1 MNSLCDVI
9 IPIYNAYDATVNC
22 IESVIK
28 NTNLKE
34 DRLILIND
42 CSPDERISTHI
53 NAVKSQYPELNII
66 VIENEI
72 NKGFVGTV
80 NVGMRYSNNDVLL
93 LNSDTIV
100 GKNWLDKM
108 KTCAYS
114 QPKVATATA
123 MSNNATLVSIPQG
136 LMRNEIPDDITID
149 EYNDMLTKC
158 AYREYPELPTS
169 HGFCVYIRREV
180 LDKIGLF
187 DEESFGRGYGEEND
201 FSFRCMDYGFKNLLC
216 DDVVVYHLESQSF
229 SNERSK
235 VIDEHLEILQNRYA
249 GYYQGQE
256 HWFRAFPILHICRN
270 VYYNLNL
277 RKKKNILML
286 IHEWDSTV
294 GGTTAHVKDII
305 SALRNDF
312 NFHVLF
318 PVGNKYV
325 IESFFG
331 EEESER
337 MTLPFTIEKSA
348 RYNRFNN
355 IYREMMDYLVRAFAI
370 STVHIHHMSGHYFD
384 VADVANKYKLNTI
397 ITLHDTY
404 ALCPAV
410 GMLYCNEQYCGDM
423 CDKDCAKCLIE
434 TQRSAN
440 NIIPEWQSDWY
451 AFLKKFD
458 TVIVPSND
466 TKHRINAVYSD
477 VELKVVEHGVNVD
490 VSHYTP
496 KLDRKLRIAF
506 TGVLCRHKGGE
517 MLRDLIN
524 NCKDP
529 NIEFHAFGRVEFDFA
544 DLQKNTSNYTYHGP
558 YKREEIGRL
567 LAKNKINLICFL
579 QICPETYSY
588 TVNEAVASKI
598 PVLSVDLGAGA
609 DRIRENNLGWIVPKD
624 ASCEAIL
631 NVLNSIKNNVEE
643 YEQVVSIVNNYKFKL
658 VGEMGQDYSK
668 IYNQKNTDITIDYA
682 ALRHIVKQEVILAK
696 NIIYNNEVEVMLDGI
711 LRSAKWRIVN
721 KIKVPKFISKPSK
734 WILRVLKR
742 IVKR

>member
-1 MNSLCDVI
+1 MNYICDVI

-28 NTNLKE
+28 NTNLKQ

-42 CSPDERISTHI
+42 CSPDKRISEHI
-53 NAVKSQYPELNII
+53 NFVKSQYPELNIV
-66 VIENEI
+66 VIENEA

-80 NVGMRYSNNDVLL
+80 NVGMRYSQNDVLL

-100 GKNWLDKM
+100 GKNWLEKL
-108 KTCAYS
+108 KNCAYS

-123 MSNNATLVSIPQG
+123 MSNNATLASIPQG
-136 LMRNEIPDDITID
+136 LMRNEIPNDITID

-169 HGFCVYIRREV
+169 HGFCVYIRREALNKV
-180 LDKIGLF
+180 GFF

-229 SNERSK
+229 SNERAK
-235 VIDEHLEILQNRYA
+235 VIDEHSKILQNRYA
-249 GYYQGQE
+249 EYYQSQV
-256 HWFRAFPILHICRN
+256 HWFRVFPILHICRN

-277 RKKKNILML
+277 RKKKNMLIL
-286 IHEWDSTV
+286 IHEWENTV
-294 GGTTAHVKDII
+294 GGTTAHVKDIM
-305 SALRNDF
+305 SSLSDEF
-312 NFHVLF
+312 NFHVLY

-325 IESFFG
+325 VDSIFG
-331 EEESER
+331 EEHER

-348 RYNRFNN
+348 KYNRFNN
-355 IYREMMDYLVRAFAI
+355 IYKEMIDYIVRAFAI
-370 STVHIHHMSGHYFD
+370 STLHIHHMSGHYFD
-384 VADVANKYKLNTI
+384 VADIANKYNLNTV

-410 GMLYCNEQYCGDM
+410 GMLYCNEKYCGDM
-423 CDKDCAKCLIE
+423 SNKDCVKCLIQ
-434 TQRSAN
+434 TQRAAN
-440 NIIPEWQSDWY
+440 NIIPEWQSDWN

-466 TKHRINAVYSD
+466 TKNRINAVYND
-477 VELKVVEHGVNVD
+477 VNLKVVEHGVNVD
-490 VSHYTP
+490 KFEYTP
-496 KLDRKLRIAF
+496 KLDRKLKIAF

-517 MLRDLIN
+517 MLRDLIT

-529 NIEFHAFGRVEFDFA
+529 DIEFHSFGRIESGFE
-544 DLQKNTSNYTYHGP
+544 DLQKNTKNYTYHGP
-558 YKREEIGRL
+558 YQRENIGKL

-588 TVNEAVASKI
+588 TVNEAVASNI

-609 DRIRENNLGWIVPKD
+609 DRIKANNLGWIVPKD
-624 ASCEAIL
+624 ASCENIIDKL
-631 NVLNSIKNNVEE
+631 IHIKNCDDE
-643 YEQVVSIVNNYKFKL
+643 YAKKVFAVKNYDFKT
-658 VGEMGQDYSK
+658 VDKMGQDYLEVYSK
-668 IYNQKNTDITIDYA
+668 KNIEANIDYD
-682 ALRHIVKQEVILAK
+682 ALKHIVKQEVILAK
-696 NIIYNNEVEVMLDGI
+696 NIIYNNEVEIMLDGI

-721 KIKVPKFISKPSK
+721 KIKVPKFIAKPMK
-734 WILRVLKR
+734 WILKVLKR

>member
-1 MNSLCDVI
+1 MNVFCDVI

-22 IESVIK
+22 IESVIN
-28 NTNLKE
+28 NTDLKE
-34 DRLILIND
+34 NRLVLIND
-42 CSPDERISTHI
+42 CSPDERISKHI
-53 NAVKSQYPELNII
+53 NAVKVQHSELNIV
-66 VIENEI
+66 VIENEK

-80 NVGMRYSNNDVLL
+80 NVGMRYSDNDVLL

-108 KTCAYS
+108 KNCAYS
-114 QPKVATATA
+114 QPKVATVTA
-123 MSNNATLVSIPQG
+123 LSNNATLVSVPKG

-169 HGFCVYIRREV
+169 HGFCVYILREA
-180 LDKIGLF
+180 LDKVGVF

-216 DDVVVYHLESQSF
+216 DDVIVYHLESQSF

-235 VIDEHLEILQNRYA
+235 VIEEHLEIIQNRYL

-270 VYYNLNL
+270 VYYNLGL
-277 RKKKNILML
+277 RKKKNVLMV
-286 IHEWDSTV
+286 IHEWDNTV

-305 SALRNDF
+305 SALSGEF
-312 NFHVLF
+312 NFHVLY
-318 PVGNKYV
+318 PSGSRYV

-331 EEESER
+331 DESEK
-337 MTLPFTIEKSA
+337 MTLPFTVEKTA

-355 IYREMMDYLVRAFAI
+355 IYREMLDYVVRAFAI
-370 STVHIHHMSGHYFD
+370 STLHIHHMSGHYFD
-384 VADVANKYKLNTI
+384 IADVANKYNINSI

-404 ALCPAV
+404 SICPAV
-410 GMLYCNEQYCGDM
+410 GMLYCNEKYCADIAER
-423 CDKDCAKCLIE
+423 DCAKCLIHTE
-434 TQRSAN
+434 RAAN
-440 NIIPEWQSDWY
+440 NIIPEWQSDWHT
-451 AFLKKFD
+451 FLKKFD
-458 TVIVPSND
+458 SVIVPSND
-466 TKHRINAVYSD
+466 TKRRINAVYND

-490 VSHYTP
+490 KLDYTP

-506 TGVLCRHKGGE
+506 TGVLCRHKGAE
-517 MLRDLIN
+517 MLRNLIK
-524 NCKDP
+524 NCNDR
-529 NIEFHAFGRVEFDFA
+529 NIEFHTFGRVESEFA
-544 DLQKNTSNYTYHGP
+544 DLQQNTSNYTYHGP
-558 YKREEIGRL
+558 YKREEIGKL

-609 DRIRENNLGWIVPKD
+609 DRIKENKLGWIVPKD
-624 ASCEAIL
+624 ASCEEIL
-631 NVLNSIKNNVEE
+631 ETLTSIKDNVDEYQKAVLDVEE
-643 YEQVVSIVNNYKFKL
+643 YNFKT
-658 VGEMGQDYSK
+658 VDDMGQDYLK
-668 IYNQKNTDITIDYA
+668 VYNVKNVDKTVDYD
-682 ALRHIVKQEVILAK
+682 ALRYLVKQEVILAK

-721 KIKVPKFISKPSK
+721 KIKVPKILSKPLK
-734 WILRVLKR
+734 AIFRLLKR